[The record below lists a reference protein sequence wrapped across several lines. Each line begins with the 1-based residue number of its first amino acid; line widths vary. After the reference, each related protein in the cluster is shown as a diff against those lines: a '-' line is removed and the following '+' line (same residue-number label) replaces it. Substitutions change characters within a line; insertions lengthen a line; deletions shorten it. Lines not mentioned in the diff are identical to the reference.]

1 MVRAFD
7 FGRES
12 LKILAITT
20 MTIDHIGAILYPD
33 LVVFRIIG
41 RIAFPLFAYLI
52 TLGIENTQK
61 PGRYL
66 TTLFFLALVSQIPY
80 SLAFK
85 MQPLQQLNI
94 LFPLFLS
101 ALALYFLNKRS
112 IQTFLLMLPLIMLLS
127 IVLNTEGSFYVIL
140 VVCCMRLL
148 RSKLA
153 AGVLSILAVNLL
165 VFLPNQI
172 QMFSLLALPLLLL
185 NEKNFL
191 KKEIFISEDNK
202 FYTLRKCAFYIYYP
216 VHLGLLYLIPIF
228 LS

>member
-7 FGRES
+7 FGREL
-12 LKILAITT
+12 LKILAIAT
-20 MTIDHIGAILYPD
+20 MTIDHIGAVLYPD
-33 LVVFRIIG
+33 LLLFRVIG

-66 TTLFFLALVSQIPY
+66 STLFFFALISQIPY

-85 MQPLQQLNI
+85 MQPFQQLNI

-112 IQTFLLMLPLIMLLS
+112 MQTFLLMLPLIMLLS
-127 IVLNTEGSFYVIL
+127 IILNMEGSFYVIL

-153 AGVLSILAVNLL
+153 SGVLSILAVNLL
-165 VFLPNQI
+165 VFLPNQL

-185 NEKNFL
+185 NEKNIL
-191 KKEIFISEDNK
+191 KKETFITEDNK
-202 FYTLRKCAFYIYYP
+202 FYALRKYAFYIYYP
-216 VHLGLLYLIPIF
+216 LHLGLLYLITHF
-228 LS
+228 L